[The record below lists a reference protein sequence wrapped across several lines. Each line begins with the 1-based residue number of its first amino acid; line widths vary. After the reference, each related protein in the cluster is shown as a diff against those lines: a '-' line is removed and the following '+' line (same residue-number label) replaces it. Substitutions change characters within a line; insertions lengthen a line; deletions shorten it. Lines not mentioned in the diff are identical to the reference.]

1 MISREQLITIF
12 EQNKLLGKGVEVG
25 SFEGGY
31 ANEILKEWSGKLY
44 LVDVWRPLNIK
55 DYEDSSNQHSYKT
68 IINKCLDNISG
79 HEDRCFMIR
88 GDSVNGA
95 ELFNDE
101 SLDFIYID
109 ANHKYEF
116 VKQDMETWFP
126 KLRNG
131 GIFAGHDYLKM
142 DWYSDASYAE
152 NGKDKHI
159 WTQTSSG
166 NFDNYAG
173 LFGVNPAVDEFC
185 KKYGYKFD
193 LTNEWFASWYF
204 TK

>member
-1 MISREQLITIF
+1 
-12 EQNKLLGKGVEVG
+12 
-25 SFEGGY
+25 
-31 ANEILKEWSGKLY
+31 
-44 LVDVWRPLNIK
+44 
-55 DYEDSSNQHSYKT
+55 
-68 IINKCLDNISG
+68 
-79 HEDRCFMIR
+79 MIR
-88 GDSVNGA
+88 SDSVNGA

-142 DWYSDASYAE
+142 DWYADGNYAQ
-152 NGKDKHI
+152 NNKDKHI

-193 LTNEWFASWYF
+193 LTNEWFGSWYF

>member
-1 MISREQLITIF
+1 MISRQQLTKIF

-25 SFEGGY
+25 SFEGTY

-44 LVDVWRPLNIK
+44 LVDVWRLLDVK
-55 DYEDSSNQHSYKT
+55 DYEDSSNRNNYKT

-79 HEDRCFMIR
+79 HEDRSFMIR
-88 GDSVNGA
+88 GDSVNSA

-109 ANHKYEF
+109 ANHKYEY

-131 GIFAGHDYLKM
+131 GIFAGHDYIKM
-142 DWYSDASYAE
+142 DWYSDKNFAE
-152 NGKDKHI
+152 NGKDKHYLNI
-159 WTQTSSG
+159 SSDG
-166 NFDNYAG
+166 YAIVTADVVDKEKVELG
-173 LFGVNPAVDEFC
+173 SCPAP
-185 KKYGYKFD
+185 
-193 LTNEWFASWYF
+193 
-204 TK
+204 